1 MSLTLESAS
10 FDKVELGVSGART
23 DDGRALS
30 ILFTGLEAASQPDDQ
45 DATPQAVRAD
55 GRVRCRGT
63 GWVSV
68 QVRGGSQIG
77 GPRGLAHVMVWANGR
92 RIALMPDSPEE
103 PLAGATTAR
112 IGADG
117 ELRLSLTLLAQRDLA
132 EASSGAMCWVDSID
146 VQVLEP
152 IPRSAPQQRVT
163 PR

>member
-1 MSLTLESAS
+1 MSLTLEFAS
-10 FDKVELGVSGART
+10 FDKVELGVNGART
-23 DDGRALS
+23 DDGQALS
-30 ILFTGLEAASQPDDQ
+30 ILFTGLEAASHPDDQ
-45 DATPQAVRAD
+45 DAAPQAVRAD
-55 GRVRCRGT
+55 GLVRCRGT

-68 QVRGGSQIG
+68 QVRGGSQLS

-112 IGADG
+112 VGVDG

-132 EASSGAMCWVDSID
+132 EAGSGALCWVDSID
-146 VQVLEP
+146 VQVLGP
-152 IPRSAPQQRVT
+152 ASRSGPQQRAM

>member
-23 DDGRALS
+23 NDGQVLS
-30 ILFTGLEAASQPDDQ
+30 ILFTGLEATSHPDDQ
-45 DATPQAVRAD
+45 DAMPQAVRAD
-55 GRVRCRGT
+55 GPVRCRGT

-68 QVRGGSQIG
+68 QVRGGSQIS

-92 RIALMPDSPEE
+92 RIGLMPDSPEE

-132 EASSGAMCWVDSID
+132 EAGSGAMCWVDSID
-146 VQVLEP
+146 LQVIGP
-152 IPRSAPQQRVT
+152 ADRRPGRRS
-163 PR
+163 